1 MLLANPTFGAASG
14 IAGAIAETKHII
26 KYTLRIFLISAPVYC
41 SYFHGSTISWNRQGD
56 FLQCV
61 NAK

>member
-1 MLLANPTFGAASG
+1 MLLATPAFGAASG
-14 IAGAIAETKHII
+14 IAGAITETKHII

-41 SYFHGSTISWNRQGD
+41 SYFHDSTIFVEPSRT
-56 FLQCV
+56 FFAFV